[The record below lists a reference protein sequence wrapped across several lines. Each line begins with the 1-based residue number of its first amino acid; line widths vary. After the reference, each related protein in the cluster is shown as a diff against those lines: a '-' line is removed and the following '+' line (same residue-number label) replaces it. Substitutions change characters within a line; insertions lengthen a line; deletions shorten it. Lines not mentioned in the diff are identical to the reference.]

1 MFVAHFG
8 NTMRNARP
16 KFYDPEPVRTM
27 AQIRAEK
34 REEAAHLRR
43 LEQEAWVAKRRKA
56 NEEREAAA
64 QRQLQAQ
71 APSEYRS
78 IDIRAVKPPVRQII
92 ERIAAFHG
100 TTYDQIV
107 GVRLDRGLVAAR
119 HDAIKA
125 VSDARPDLS
134 SPQIGK
140 FFNRDHTTI
149 LHALAKTSGT
159 MRRVSTVTALS
170 RRNHGTVE

>member
-1 MFVAHFG
+1 MFVASYA

-16 KFYDPEPVRTM
+16 KFYEPEIVRTM

-34 REEAAHLRR
+34 REEAARQR
-43 LEQEAWVAKRRKA
+43 LQT
-56 NEEREAAA
+56 
-64 QRQLQAQ
+64 QAL
-71 APSEYRS
+71 SEYRS
-78 IDIRAVKPPVRQII
+78 IDVRTAKPPVRQII
-92 ERIAAFHG
+92 EQVATFHG
-100 TTYDQIV
+100 ITYDHIV
-107 GVRLDRGLVAAR
+107 GIRLDRDIVAAR

-149 LHALAKTSGT
+149 LHALSKTSGT
-159 MRRVSTVTALS
+159 MPRRKARSGAST
-170 RRNHGTVE
+170 